1 MKIALKI
8 GTFVLVVGLAGWA
21 FFYLLKGVDL
31 PSLPEAEDVVP
42 IKIGGILPQAPET
55 TVEEGGGE
63 SVVASSDEK
72 SLIAKLS
79 NGAIFAYTAVSDD
92 EIYYISKDGKVFQI
106 SGEGDVAISEQE
118 INALNSV
125 SLSQSKKRAL
135 VSSGNPKSSSWS
147 IYDFLDRVW
156 RPLPQTITYAAW
168 GADDQ
173 TLWGIE
179 EKEGKKSFVRINL
192 SRNTPVVSVVSSDFR
207 MKDVGFTPL
216 SSDSLLIHE
225 KSSAFYEGNAWKM
238 DTRSFVVSNLFRSA
252 YGLIVKMFGPG
263 NGGIAFE
270 SPNKFS
276 LLSDSAVA
284 TKELALRTIPE
295 KCGARGGQFYCFVPS
310 NVPDGVVLPDDY
322 FKNTFFSVDALYRI
336 DGKTGES
343 TALMQSGSD
352 EIKEIDGESVVVSEK
367 YLYFI
372 NKHDSALYRLNFSL
386 LSGIGNDESSN

>member
-42 IKIGGILPQAPET
+42 IKIGGVLPQAPET
-55 TVEEGGGE
+55 PTERENNE
-63 SVVASSDEK
+63 SVVSSSDEK
-72 SLIAKLS
+72 SLITKLS
-79 NGAIFAYTAVSDD
+79 NGAIFAYTTISDD
-92 EIYYISKDGKVFQI
+92 EIYYISRDGKVFQI

-125 SLSQSKKRAL
+125 SLSQSRKRAL
-135 VSSGNPKSSSWS
+135 VSAGNPKSPSWN

-179 EKEGKKSFVRINL
+179 EKEGKKSFVRVNL
-192 SRNTPVVSVVSSDFR
+192 SRNTPTISVISADFR
-207 MKDVGFTPL
+207 MKDVGFIPL
-216 SSDSLLIHE
+216 SSDSILIHE
-225 KSSAFYEGNAWKM
+225 KSSAFHEGSAWKM
-238 DTRSFVVSNLFRSA
+238 DTRSFAVSSLFRNV
-252 YGLIVKMFGPG
+252 YGLVVKMFGPG

-270 SPNKFS
+270 TPNRFF
-276 LLSDSAVA
+276 LLSDNGTVA
-284 TKELALRTIPE
+284 KELSLRTIPE

-322 FKNTFFSVDALYRI
+322 FKNTFFSVDALYRV
-336 DGKTGES
+336 DGKSGES
-343 TALMQSGSD
+343 AALMQSGSD
-352 EIKEIDGESVVVSEK
+352 EIKEIDGESVTVSEK
-367 YLYFI
+367 YLYFM
-372 NKHDSALYRLNFSL
+372 NKHDGALYRLNFSL
-386 LSGIGNDESSN
+386 LSGTGNNESSN